1 MKNNY
6 FSDIVWHC
14 NYQLVLVPRNMA
26 TSAFCILRRELETIF
41 ADICRRLEVDI
52 LSLEI
57 SQNHVYIQLSIHPRN
72 SPLEVVRSLKN
83 ISTSELFQRYSGLLH
98 ILEGKS
104 FWTDGCLLYTKA
116 LSKQTIQNYIGAQ
129 LEADW
134 WAGCNCAENSL

>member
-1 MKNNY
+1 MKNNN
-6 FSDIVWHC
+6 FSGIAWHC

-26 TSAFCILRRELETIF
+26 ASAFCMLRRELEAILV
-41 ADICRRLEVDI
+41 DICRRLDVDI

-57 SQNHVYIQLSIHPRN
+57 SPNHVYMQLSVHPRN
-72 SPLEVVRSLKN
+72 SPLEVVQSLKN
-83 ISTSELFQRYSGLLH
+83 SSSSELLQRHSGLLH

-116 LSKQTIQNYIGAQ
+116 LSKQTVQNYIGKQ

-134 WAGCNCAENSL
+134 RTGCSCDGNSL